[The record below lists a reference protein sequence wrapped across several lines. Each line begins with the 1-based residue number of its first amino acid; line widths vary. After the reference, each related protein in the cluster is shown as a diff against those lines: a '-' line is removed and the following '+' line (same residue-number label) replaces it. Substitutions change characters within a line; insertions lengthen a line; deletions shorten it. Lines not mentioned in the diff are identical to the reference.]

1 MPVNKSPGS
10 YLLLPSDLL
19 LLSSTQ
25 KLLAHTPDC
34 ASFTCS
40 KFWILHHD
48 TPCAADPHP
57 THSTN
62 LLSHSPPARGRSGM
76 PWSPQTFCEPPT
88 TKQSSFTGETILDSG
103 GSVSSFLTSESQTKV
118 LSFGFPKTIASL
130 LLHSGS
136 ASITSLAKLLS
147 PYIWDLEGFA
157 PIGYLNKN
165 QDTVSPVLSKQIL
178 TSPFSLKPLL
188 PVPISSSSSYPKYP
202 ITKYLHY
209 YFIFKGKK
217 KTTVTPANRITESR
231 NCRGWKGPSEIIKS
245 NPKEEYVLIL
255 IVVAPSNL

>member
-10 YLLLPSDLL
+10 YLLLPFDLL

-103 GSVSSFLTSESQTKV
+103 GSVSSFLTSESQT
-118 LSFGFPKTIASL
+118 
-130 LLHSGS
+130 
-136 ASITSLAKLLS
+136 
-147 PYIWDLEGFA
+147 
-157 PIGYLNKN
+157 
-165 QDTVSPVLSKQIL
+165 
-178 TSPFSLKPLL
+178 SPFFRFSKDNCFSVASFRLCQ
-188 PVPISSSSSYPKYP
+188 
-202 ITKYLHY
+202 H
-209 YFIFKGKK
+209 YFISQ
-217 KTTVTPANRITESR
+217 TT
-231 NCRGWKGPSEIIKS
+231 
-245 NPKEEYVLIL
+245 
-255 IVVAPSNL
+255 